1 MRNLYHTHEDRDRNE
16 QHLPAETILK
26 KEGDRD
32 GEMRGEPRGG
42 GGGQES
48 DGMRSV
54 RRSCEE
60 PS

>member
-42 GGGQES
+42 GGGAGIGWYEICQE
-48 DGMRSV
+48 
-54 RRSCEE
+54 EL
-60 PS
+60 

>member
-32 GEMRGEPRGG
+32 GEMRGEPRGRINFKAAM
-42 GGGQES
+42 S
-48 DGMRSV
+48 SW
-54 RRSCEE
+54 
-60 PS
+60 